1 MNRTIKHSENMLVRG
16 EELDRLLLLAG
27 EVIITSSNQ
36 GLVYK
41 NLQDLFDKKVPVD
54 QEALDAAKDLASSTS
69 LLSGDLHW
77 LVQSIRT
84 VNLKDMGFRSRRLV
98 RDLSRKTGKLINFE
112 VRGEETTIDKAIVDQ
127 LYDPIAHQ
135 LRNAVDHGIED
146 VQTRER
152 LGKPQEGRIVF
163 NVYNTDQETVIEIE
177 DDGAG
182 VPLQELHNKGIE
194 SGIISKDDPIKEEI
208 ALELMCTPG
217 LTTSETVSKISGRG
231 VGMDVVRNSIDN
243 LGGTFYFKTT
253 AGQGTTFTFRIP
265 LASAVNIV
273 DALVV
278 GADENI
284 FAFPI
289 SNVVASIALSKEDIT
304 SALEKGEMVKYLDS
318 LLPLHDL
325 NHVLDKRCAD
335 FDWAASN
342 GNIPILIIEHKG
354 KRVAF
359 KVTEFLA
366 PQKLVIIPFD
376 ESIAATGL
384 VGSTILGGRKL
395 GYIVDVPALISLALD
410 EKVRGVT
417 RKVRGKDSEQT
428 TETAAASEQ
437 ERPAGD
443 AFTEDP
449 YDTHSEVSAAAKQ
462 EYVTELERLFP
473 DLNEAVFA
481 IESDPSDN
489 EKVHAAFRLFHTIK
503 GNFIMMGLPKGGETI
518 HGIESVLDSTRS
530 GKMEITPEVMD
541 IIMDGVSY
549 IEDVVRNMQAGT
561 WEDKA
566 AEDIVERSTS
576 LLPEKSFE
584 QQEIE
589 DVAEAEIRLT
599 HESQYRALMHRK
611 NNSKFYRIY
620 IEFDPGGQPSFL
632 VACLIYRRICD
643 VGDVLGTVPL
653 LADIEK
659 GMMDGKIKLLFTSP
673 HDQDFL
679 QQVLEEL
686 FTKHYG
692 ASLVSLTISS

>member
-41 NLQDLFDKKVPVD
+41 NMQDLYDKKASVD

-69 LLSGDLHW
+69 LLSSDLHR

-98 RDLSRKTGKLINFE
+98 RDLARKTGKLINFE
-112 VRGEETTIDKAIVDQ
+112 VLGEETTIDKAIVDQ

-135 LRNAVDHGIED
+135 VRNAVDHGIED
-146 VQTRER
+146 VQTRVR
-152 LGKPQEGRIVF
+152 HGKPQEGRIVF
-163 NVYNTDQETVIEIE
+163 NAYNTDQETVIEIE

-182 VPLQELHNKGIE
+182 IPLQELHNKGVE
-194 SGIISKDDPIKEEI
+194 SGIISKDDPITEEI

-243 LGGTFYFKTT
+243 LGGTFFFKTT

-278 GADENI
+278 SADENV

-304 SALEKGEMVKYLDS
+304 SAFEKGRMVKYLDS

-342 GNIPILIIEHKG
+342 GSIPILIIEHKG
-354 KRVAF
+354 KKVAL

-376 ESIAATGL
+376 ESIATIGL

-395 GYIVDVPALISLALD
+395 GYIVDVPGLISLALD
-410 EKVRGVT
+410 EKVRDVA
-417 RKVRGKDSEQT
+417 RKVKGQDSDQT
-428 TETAAASEQ
+428 TETAADSEQ
-437 ERPAGD
+437 ERPASG

-449 YDTHSEVSAAAKQ
+449 QDTHTEVAATARQ
-462 EYVTELERLFP
+462 EYVAELERLFP

-481 IESDPSDN
+481 LESDPSDN

-518 HGIESVLDSTRS
+518 HGIESVLDSARS
-530 GKMEITPEVMD
+530 NKMEITPEVMD
-541 IIMDGVSY
+541 IMMDGVSY

-561 WEDKA
+561 WEDKV
-566 AEDIVERSTS
+566 AEDIVERSKD
-576 LLPEKSFE
+576 LLPEESFE
-584 QQEIE
+584 QQEID
-589 DVAEAEIRLT
+589 DVASAEIRLT

-611 NNSKFYRIY
+611 NKSRLYRIY
-620 IEFDPGGQPSFL
+620 IEFNSGAQPSFL
-632 VACLIYRRICD
+632 VACLIYRRVCE

-659 GMMDGKIKLLFTSP
+659 GMMDGKIKLLFASV

-679 QQVLEEL
+679 RKALEDL

-692 ASLVSLTISS
+692 ASLVNLVSSS

>member
-1 MNRTIKHSENMLVRG
+1 MLVRG

-41 NLQDLFDKKVPVD
+41 NMQDLFDKKAPMD

-69 LLSGDLHW
+69 LLSGDLHR
-77 LVQSIRT
+77 LVQTIRT

-98 RDLSRKTGKLINFE
+98 RDLSRKTGKPINFE
-112 VRGEETTIDKAIVDQ
+112 VLGEETTIDKAIVDQ

-146 VQTRER
+146 VQTRVR
-152 LGKPQEGRIVF
+152 HGKPQEGRIVF
-163 NVYNTDQETVIEIE
+163 KAYNTDQETVIEIE

-182 VPLQELHNKGIE
+182 IPLQQLHNKGVE
-194 SGIISKDDPIKEEI
+194 NGIISKDDPLTEES

-231 VGMDVVRNSIDN
+231 VGMDVVRNSFDN
-243 LGGTFYFKTT
+243 LGGTFFFKTA
-253 AGQGTTFTFRIP
+253 AGRGTTFTFRIP

-278 GADENI
+278 GADENT

-304 SALEKGEMVKYLDS
+304 NALEKGRMVKYLDS

-342 GNIPILIIEHKG
+342 GSIPILIVEHKG
-354 KRVAF
+354 KRVAL

-376 ESIAATGL
+376 ETIATTGL

-395 GYIVDVPALISLALD
+395 GYIVDIPALISLALG
-410 EKVRGVT
+410 EKVRDVA
-417 RKVRGKDSEQT
+417 RKIKGKDSDQT
-428 TETAAASEQ
+428 TKTAADSEQ
-437 ERPAGD
+437 ERPASG
-443 AFTEDP
+443 ALAENP
-449 YDTHSEVSAAAKQ
+449 QDTQTEVSATARQ
-462 EYVTELERLFP
+462 EYVAELERLLP

-481 IESDPSDN
+481 LESDLSDN
-489 EKVHAAFRLFHTIK
+489 EKMHAAFRLFHTIK

-561 WEDKA
+561 WEDKT
-566 AEDIVERSTS
+566 AEDIVERSMG
-576 LLPEKSFE
+576 LLPEESFE
-584 QQEIE
+584 QQEIG
-589 DVAEAEIRLT
+589 DVASAEIRLT
-599 HESQYRALMHRK
+599 HESQYRARMHRK
-611 NNSKFYRIY
+611 NKSRLYRIY
-620 IEFDPGGQPSFL
+620 IEFDSGAQPSFL
-632 VACLIYRRICD
+632 VACLIYRRVCE

-659 GMMDGKIKLLFTSP
+659 GMMDGKIKLLLASP

-692 ASLVSLTISS
+692 AKLVSLTSSI